1 MDFFVILWVEMH
13 ELVDLYRGGR
23 KVEDLLGR
31 DWRVMVLRWVPAR
44 GQWGFY
50 LHWSAL
56 IPYRGCRC
64 LCFAEVCHGCFGHLG
79 QLVPVHISGSFGFD
93 FLIVAKGKPK
103 KWSAEGYCC
112 HLRWI
117 CGTNVCVFW
126 PMILLGRRRRDCYIR
141 VFFYF

>member
-1 MDFFVILWVEMH
+1 MH

-79 QLVPVHISGSFGFD
+79 QLVPVNQWFFWFWLPHCRIGKAKDMVSGRVLLSFEMDLWNQCVCFLTNDPISPEEEGLLHKGI
-93 FLIVAKGKPK
+93 FLFLNFK
-103 KWSAEGYCC
+103 
-112 HLRWI
+112 
-117 CGTNVCVFW
+117 
-126 PMILLGRRRRDCYIR
+126 D
-141 VFFYF
+141 